1 MPGDETQIVFER
13 SVDGGVA
20 AADRCYVPR
29 SLGRHRGPTP
39 AYLGELPTPAR
50 ILAEVKGKS
59 PEDTLG
65 DPTYAPSSDTCAYGA
80 LAPRGAG
87 KARS

>member
-1 MPGDETQIVFER
+1 M
-13 SVDGGVA
+13 GVSRLLIA
-20 AADRCYVPR
+20 AMCLAA
-29 SLGRHRGPTP
+29 LAAIAAPTP
-39 AYLGELPTPAR
+39 AYLSELPTPAR
-50 ILAEVKGKS
+50 ILAEVKGQS

-65 DPTYAPSSDTCAYGA
+65 DPTYAPRSDTRAYGA